1 MTSPGKP
8 MTFKAAILA
17 LCLACAPAALH
28 AATIGKQTPAPPLTQ
43 THIDANAP
51 AAERA
56 AWSAYLNRSQ
66 ELMAADKASFAA
78 ERAGLATIPEPARAG
93 NPNSMPLDRDAAWYG
108 GAEATAIAANILSYQ
123 TPAGGWSKNQNRA
136 DPPRQ
141 RGQSYVQGTEGDSWS
156 YVGTFDNDSTQTEL
170 AFLARMQKAYPGP
183 EGDAYRAAFLKGV
196 RYVLNAQYPNGAF
209 PQVYPL
215 MGGYHDALTFN
226 DGGFAHQATFLRT
239 ISERKGD
246 YAFIPP
252 ALAAEAATA
261 LQKAMA
267 VLLKSQVV
275 VNGKKTVWGQQHD
288 PITLQPVGAR
298 NYEMKSLAAAESSG
312 LLIFLMQQEN
322 PSKEIRDAV
331 HAGIAWLKDH
341 AIMGYEWTNRND
353 GNGRMLYAK
362 EGAGPLWSRFYDIE
376 TGKPIFGERDQSIF
390 DTVADVGAGRRNGYS
405 WYNSTPKSAIEMYDK
420 TWKAKY
426 PQ

>member
-1 MTSPGKP
+1 MSQGNS
-8 MTFKAAILA
+8 MTFKAALIA
-17 LCLACAPAALH
+17 LCLAAAPAALN
-28 AATIGKQTPAPPLTQ
+28 AATIGTQTPAPPLTQ
-43 THIDANAP
+43 AHIEANAS

-56 AWSAYLNRSQ
+56 AWLAYLSKS
-66 ELMAADKASFAA
+66 EALMAADKASFAA
-78 ERAGLATIPEPARAG
+78 EREGLAKIPEPARAG
-93 NPNSMPLDRDAAWYG
+93 NPNSMPLNRDAAWYKSD
-108 GAEATAIAANILSYQ
+108 EAKAIAANILSYQ

-170 AFLARMQKAYPGP
+170 AFLARVQAQYPGP
-183 EGDAYRAAFLKGV
+183 EGDVYRAAFLKGV
-196 RYVLNAQYPNGAF
+196 RYILNAQYPNGAW

-215 MGGYHDALTFN
+215 MGGYHDALTYN
-226 DGGFAHQATFLRT
+226 DGGFANQATFMRT
-239 ISERKGD
+239 IGERKGD
-246 YAFIPP
+246 YAFVPP
-252 ALAAEAATA
+252 ALAAEATQSA
-261 LQKAMA
+261 QKAMN

-298 NYEMKSLAAAESSG
+298 NYEMKSLAAAESAG
-312 LLIFLMQQEN
+312 LLIFLMQQDN
-322 PSKEIRDAV
+322 PTREMQDAV

-341 AIMGYEWTNRND
+341 AIMGYEWTTRTPAE
-353 GNGRMLYAK
+353 GRMLYAK

-376 TGKPIFGERDQSIF
+376 SGKPIFGERDQRVF
-390 DTVADVGAGRRNGYS
+390 DNIADVGIGRRNGYS
-405 WYNSTPKSAIEMYDK
+405 WYNTTPKSAVEMYDK
-420 TWKAKY
+420 TWKAKH